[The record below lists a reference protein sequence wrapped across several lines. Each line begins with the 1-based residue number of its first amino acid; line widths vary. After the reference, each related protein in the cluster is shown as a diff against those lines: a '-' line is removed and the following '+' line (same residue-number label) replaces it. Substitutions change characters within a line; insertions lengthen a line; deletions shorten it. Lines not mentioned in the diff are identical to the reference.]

1 MNITERINKELELL
15 KNNLIQHRLYD
26 CLKTVKDVKTFT
38 EYHVFAV
45 WDFMSLLK
53 SLQRNLTCIEV
64 PWSPVEN
71 TNISRFVNEIVLEEE
86 SDVNQNGVH
95 KSHFDMYLDAMKDL
109 GADTSKISH
118 FMNLLSKRNFLN
130 YNKYSVQEALV
141 ESKVDEVV
149 ASFVNFTFSII
160 KTKKNHLIASVF
172 TFGRE
177 GMIADMFIEI
187 LNKSKTIDNNSYESM
202 IYYLKR
208 HIELDGDEH
217 GPIAMKM
224 ISELC
229 GDDEQK
235 IEETIFVAKEAL
247 KHRIKL
253 WDMIADKINV

>member
-1 MNITERINKELELL
+1 
-15 KNNLIQHRLYD
+15 
-26 CLKTVKDVKTFT
+26 
-38 EYHVFAV
+38 
-45 WDFMSLLK
+45 MS
-53 SLQRNLTCIEV
+53 EV
-64 PWSPVEN
+64 
-71 TNISRFVNEIVLEEE
+71 
-86 SDVNQNGVH
+86 
-95 KSHFDMYLDAMKDL
+95 
-109 GADTSKISH
+109 
-118 FMNLLSKRNFLN
+118 LSK
-130 YNKYSVQEALV
+130 YSKRV
-141 ESKVDEVV
+141 
-149 ASFVNFTFSII
+149 I
-160 KTKKNHLIASVF
+160 
-172 TFGRE
+172 FGRE

-235 IEETIFVAKEAL
+235 IKETIFVAKEAL